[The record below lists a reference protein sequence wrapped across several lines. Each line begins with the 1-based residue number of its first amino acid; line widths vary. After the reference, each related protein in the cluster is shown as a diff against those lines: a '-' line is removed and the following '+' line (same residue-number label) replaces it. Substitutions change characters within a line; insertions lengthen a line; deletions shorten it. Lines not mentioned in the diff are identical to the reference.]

1 MQISCYSSRENYPD
15 CPESKSYTIT
25 GLQITPDEPHNQSP
39 VQTVQQVLQNPW
51 TECFPKTKSRNTE
64 TRNEAPNY
72 QTKKR
77 RNG

>member
-39 VQTVQQVLQNPW
+39 VQTVQQVLQNP
-51 TECFPKTKSRNTE
+51 
-64 TRNEAPNY
+64 
-72 QTKKR
+72 
-77 RNG
+77 